1 MHEFAAN
8 VDGESTGEPAAS
20 REAVDEHVFIECGQL
35 VREQAVESTK
45 HLQVK
50 RGAASSNKAKTH
62 TFENRKGCRS
72 IRIRPLAIRTCRYA
86 IHPIDA

>member
-20 REAVDEHVFIECGQL
+20 REAVDGHVFIECGQL

-50 RGAASSNKAKTH
+50 RGVGIGTSDKAKTH
-62 TFENRKGCRS
+62 LLK
-72 IRIRPLAIRTCRYA
+72 IAK
-86 IHPIDA
+86 DAPPVSR